1 MEHKKSANNSK
12 VLLSV
17 VIVSYNCLSFLRLCL
32 DSLLWHPD
40 ERMEVLVV
48 DNNSDDATVETLSKY
63 YPKVTVIANENNVG
77 FGRACNQA
85 ILQAKGEYYL
95 MLNPDTIVDENLM
108 ENILSFMQQH
118 PHCGGMGAYMT
129 DGKGAFLPE
138 SKRGLPTLFR
148 SLCRFS
154 GVTRLFPQSGW
165 LSGYYM
171 GHLPVNEVNE
181 VEILSGAFM
190 VLRAQAVEQCGAF
203 DERFFMYGEDID
215 LSWRLVKGG
224 YKNYY
229 NPQIS
234 IIHFKGESTVKDARY
249 VNNFFGAMALF
260 YDIHFNSGINRLMRP
275 LVFLFTRLMSGIKQ
289 QQLKRTAKTD
299 LLKETVGKK
308 KILVTHDETD
318 ERFKNKDK
326 WKKVK
331 PHETRNDWGITWI
344 DMATL
349 KPSEAIRFVQVNGA
363 NVPQLVWLDSRREE
377 FFKVISSQE
386 NTVIGRWEED

>member
-1 MEHKKSANNSK
+1 MEYKESANQSK

-32 DSLLWHPD
+32 DSLLWRPD
-40 ERMEVLVV
+40 ERMEVFVV
-48 DNNSDDATVETLSKY
+48 DNLSDDATVETLRKQ
-63 YPKVTVIANENNVG
+63 YPNVKVIANEDNVG

-95 MLNPDTIVDENLM
+95 MLNPDTIVDENLVD
-108 ENILSFMQQH
+108 NILSFMQEY

-129 DGKGAFLPE
+129 DGKGRFLPE

-154 GVTRLFPQSGW
+154 GVTRLFPHSNW
-165 LSGYYM
+165 LAGYYM
-171 GHLPVNEVNE
+171 GHLPIHEVNE

-190 VLRAQAVEQCGAF
+190 VLRAQAVEKCGAF

-215 LSWRLVKGG
+215 LSWRLVKCG

-249 VNNFFGAMALF
+249 VKNFFGAMALF

-275 LVFLFTRLMSGIKQ
+275 LVFLFTRLMSKIKQ
-289 QQLKRTAKTD
+289 QQLKRTDKICQV
-299 LLKETVGKK
+299 KEVEEK
-308 KILVTHDETD
+308 KILVTHDEKD
-318 ERFKNKDK
+318 ERFKNKDEWAKIKPQDKIEK
-326 WKKVK
+326 WC
-331 PHETRNDWGITWI
+331 TTWI

-349 KPSEAIRFVQVNGA
+349 KPSEAIGFVQKNGGSI
-363 NVPQLVWLDSRREE
+363 PQLVWLDSRRKE
-377 FFKVISSQE
+377 FFKVISSQQ
-386 NTVIGRWEED
+386 NTVIGQFLQN